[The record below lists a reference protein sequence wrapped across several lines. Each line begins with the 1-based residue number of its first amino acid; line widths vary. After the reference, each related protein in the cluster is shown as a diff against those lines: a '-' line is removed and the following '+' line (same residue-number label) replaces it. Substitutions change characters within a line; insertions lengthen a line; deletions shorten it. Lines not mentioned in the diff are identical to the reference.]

1 MANSRLLN
9 KQISLS
15 EKVADLPS
23 DTCRLLYTW
32 LIPHTDDFGVVEA
45 SPRKIKALVF
55 PMNDCTVEDIG
66 IQLESIEKAGLLTR
80 FQYGGKEFFYMN
92 GFTEKQTLKK
102 DRQPQTILEFKLEED
117 REKNWKTGL
126 EIVAGIQMVPNGIQ
140 SVPEVKLRED
150 KLREDNHRPNGHGG
164 DDGSK
169 EYGNENVNQILN
181 AFKELYGFSPT
192 DKYPRKV
199 AHNLDQQLSTLLK
212 KRGKDPKNGI
222 KAEAI
227 TAYFKWV
234 SKQEWAEKIQN
245 LDTVRRK
252 LSIFEAQ
259 MPEVK

>member
-1 MANSRLLN
+1 MTVRKPRMANSRLLN

-80 FQYGGKEFFYMN
+80 FQYGGKEFFYMS

-102 DRQPQTILEFKLEED
+102 DRQPQTILEFKLDED

-126 EIVAGIQMVPNGIQ
+126 EIVAGIQMDPNGIQ
-140 SVPEVKLRED
+140 TVPEIEEKGRED
-150 KLREDNHRPNGHGG
+150 KIREDKENNDAKNSDEFSEIKEKLKIPEPNKSVQYEFQAQAVEIIEALGI
-164 DDGSK
+164 SEK
-169 EYGNENVNQILN
+169 
-181 AFKELYGFSPT
+181 
-192 DKYPRKV
+192 RK
-199 AHNLDQQLSTLLK
+199 S
-212 KRGKDPKNGI
+212 
-222 KAEAI
+222 
-227 TAYFKWV
+227 AYFKACKENPKGKVLSAYTFAVDYPNPQARDKMFFW
-234 SKQEWAEKIQN
+234 
-245 LDTVRRK
+245 K
-252 LSIFEAQ
+252 LNGGKNE
-259 MPEVK
+259 